1 MGNDN
6 KHYKGNPNLKAEN
19 VSIEFTEEQISE
31 YLKCKKDPVYFTKN
45 YVKIVSLDKGLVPFD
60 LYGFQKKM
68 IRNFHK
74 HRFNILKLPR
84 QSGKC
89 CHKDTMITLRGKETG
104 EILEISIDDFY
115 KMIENNSKES
125 IN

>member
-1 MGNDN
+1 
-6 KHYKGNPNLKAEN
+6 
-19 VSIEFTEEQISE
+19 
-31 YLKCKKDPVYFTKN
+31 
-45 YVKIVSLDKGLVPFD
+45 
-60 LYGFQKKM
+60 M

-89 CHKDTMITLRGKETG
+89 VHKDTMITLRSKETG
-104 EILEISIDDFY
+104 EILEISIGDFY